1 MGQKMADKNSK
12 NKVTDWRIIGVSGD
26 TMDGRQIS
34 ADELKQMAESYDPA
48 VYGARINLEHC
59 YYTFPGWAG
68 GYGDVLE
75 LKAEPW
81 HKDESRTALLARLSV
96 LPNLQELW
104 DEGEKI
110 YTSMEIAPDFAK
122 SGRAYLVG
130 LAITDRPASLGTT
143 ANFSVAAAQAE
154 KGKTFTPYHL
164 DGITAAGTVQADDR
178 IAATVIVWMIDC
190 GLLDEAMPLA
200 DVLIHSGLES
210 ADEYSRSMP
219 EIIVEQM
226 ADQIES
232 GSEISAENLKTL
244 IEWATA
250 KKEDGLHEINLADVI
265 RAKLLKA
272 AGEKAEAADD
282 NETALTL
289 CPGCMSGL
297 GFKRGGE
304 AVAHGGAAAAWTR
317 VNNCRKIEAAAET
330 AAIYPIVIKKD
341 GNYDWEAIDVLDWL
355 AANELPM
362 PPGGVVGRALR
373 EEYRDCIR
381 RAREEFNNAA
391 GLSQAEVDKVMA
403 DVAAAVKDGRQ
414 MAEKRKVW
422 QELTALSA
430 GFGAVC
436 YGQRLSKPKPKSD
449 DEISGERPRR
459 YLPMPKKWTTDDVVK
474 RSEAVRKGAA
484 EWLERMRRM

>member
-1 MGQKMADKNSK
+1 M
-12 NKVTDWRIIGVSGD
+12 
-26 TMDGRQIS
+26 
-34 ADELKQMAESYDPA
+34 
-48 VYGARINLEHC
+48 
-59 YYTFPGWAG
+59 
-68 GYGDVLE
+68 
-75 LKAEPW
+75 
-81 HKDESRTALLARLSV
+81 
-96 LPNLQELW
+96 
-104 DEGEKI
+104 
-110 YTSMEIAPDFAK
+110 
-122 SGRAYLVG
+122 
-130 LAITDRPASLGTT
+130 
-143 ANFSVAAAQAE
+143 
-154 KGKTFTPYHL
+154 
-164 DGITAAGTVQADDR
+164 
-178 IAATVIVWMIDC
+178 
-190 GLLDEAMPLA
+190 
-200 DVLIHSGLES
+200 
-210 ADEYSRSMP
+210 
-219 EIIVEQM
+219 
-226 ADQIES
+226 
-232 GSEISAENLKTL
+232 
-244 IEWATA
+244 
-250 KKEDGLHEINLADVI
+250 
-265 RAKLLKA
+265 
-272 AGEKAEAADD
+272 
-282 NETALTL
+282 
-289 CPGCMSGL
+289 L